1 MQQNMKAV
9 WINFFD
15 IVYDIE
21 EQREN
26 TLYTEPKQTNCIPFF
41 REYIL
46 LKFFVLGGGSL

>member
-1 MQQNMKAV
+1 MKAV

-26 TLYTEPKQTNCIPFF
+26 MEYTVPEQTNSIPFF
-41 REYIL
+41 Q
-46 LKFFVLGGGSL
+46 